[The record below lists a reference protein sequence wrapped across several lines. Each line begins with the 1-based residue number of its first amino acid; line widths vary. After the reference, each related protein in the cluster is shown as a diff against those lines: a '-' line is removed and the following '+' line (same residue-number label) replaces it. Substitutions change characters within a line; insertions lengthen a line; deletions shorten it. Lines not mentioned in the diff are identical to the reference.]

1 MIEFFCD
8 IGSNFITKDGP
19 SYDRAL
25 ELIETAAEIGCTGVK
40 FQYFKADKLWHPS
53 MTKEIEAARARE
65 LKIEWI
71 DGLSAVARYNGLL
84 FGLSVFDKDDVLE
97 VEPYVDY
104 FKIASFE
111 IGLFDLVEKCYLTGK
126 RLMLSAGQSDKD
138 EIFNICKNLP
148 QEYDDGINGQI
159 IDILHCVS
167 KYPAQI
173 QDCNLNIIKSNPWIN
188 GYSDHTTEPS
198 VFFAAVALGAK
209 VIEFHL
215 DLNDSEGLET
225 DHSWDYRGLG
235 GTILFCEEIEQALG
249 TDNWDEIIKLQDRK
263 YKANPETGLRG
274 KPKIICNLGEDMS
287 QR

>member
-84 FGLSVFDKDDVLE
+84 FGLSVFDKDDVSE
-97 VEPYVDY
+97 VEGMVDY

-126 RLMLSAGQSDKD
+126 RLMLSMGQSDLV
-138 EIFNICKNLP
+138 ELNQTILSLP
-148 QEYDDGINGQI
+148 VTVLDNP
-159 IDILHCVS
+159 IDVLHCVS

-173 QDCNLNIIKSNPWIN
+173 EDCNLNIIKSNPFIN
-188 GYSDHTTEPS
+188 GYSDHTAFYPVIYS
-198 VFFAAVALGAK
+198 AVALGAK

-215 DLNDSEGLET
+215 DLNDGEGLEIK
-225 DHSWDYRGLG
+225 HSW
-235 GTILFCEEIEQALG
+235 TTPPAVIMIANSKSVEKALG

-263 YKANPETGLRG
+263 YKANPKTGLRG
-274 KPKIICNLGEDMS
+274 GIE
-287 QR
+287 

>member
-53 MTKEIEAARARE
+53 MKTEIEIAYNRE
-65 LKIEWI
+65 LPLEWI
-71 DGLSAVARYNGLL
+71 EDLSCYARNRGLL
-84 FGLSVFDKDDVLE
+84 FGLSVFDLNGVDE
-97 VEPYVDY
+97 VKEYVDY

-126 RLMLSAGQSDKD
+126 RLMLSTGQSDNM
-138 EIFNICKNLP
+138 EIMKIISNLP
-148 QEYDDGINGQI
+148 FTLKNQQ

-167 KYPAQI
+167 KYPAMVE
-173 QDCNLNIIKSNPWIN
+173 DCNLNIIKANPFIN
-188 GYSDHTTEPS
+188 GYSDHTTKPS
-198 VFFAAVALGAK
+198 VLFTAVALGAK
-209 VIEFHL
+209 IIEFHL
-215 DLNDSEGLET
+215 DLNDNEGLEFE
-225 DHSWDYRGLG
+225 HSWDYGVLHL
-235 GTILFCEEIEQALG
+235 TKIFIEEMDLALG

-274 KPKIICNLGEDMS
+274 GI
-287 QR
+287 